1 MKKLLA
7 LVLTLALALG
17 CVSLASAETTGKSV
31 LLLVPSTEGSYFSAS
46 VLAVKELET

>member
-7 LVLTLALALG
+7 LILSLVMALG
-17 CVSLASAETTGKSV
+17 CLSLASAETTGLNV